1 MFRNCLVSM
10 RPKSTGRDLPSR
22 HDVEVHIHNE
32 FVDWLK
38 TLKCDIMVIN
48 IHMCPPKLLRLTLKR
63 RMHLEKS
70 QPPQMGGQPITIRGH
85 FLE

>member
-1 MFRNCLVSM
+1 M
-10 RPKSTGRDLPSR
+10 GRDLPSR

-38 TLKCDIMVIN
+38 MLKCNIIIFN
-48 IHMCPPKLLRLTLKR
+48 IHMCPSKLLRLTLKR
-63 RMHLEKS
+63 KMCLEKS
-70 QPPQMGGQPITIRGH
+70 QPPQMGGQLITIRGH